1 MLKKFTV
8 MNYKNFKKPLTVDF
22 SKVGGYRFNTDC
34 VSENII
40 TKLLIYGRNTTGKT
54 NLGEAM
60 TDIQGIMFDTRQ
72 SDNDIF
78 LNADSDET
86 TAEFT
91 YEFEF
96 GKDTLQ
102 YFYCLDERRVLY
114 KEKLSVNGYNI
125 FDIDFTTAEYDVDL
139 KQVCAETVVIDMYRR
154 AIDEVRGQGIA
165 EKQLPFLRWL
175 VNNAAFGSDS
185 PLMKLYSYV
194 SSMRKQSIRLT
205 TQNRQGRSYDR
216 FYELLAK
223 GGNLKDFE
231 DFLHAMGIECN
242 LVMEML
248 PDGRYELYFK
258 YHTLV
263 PFAKNASS
271 GTIALMNLY
280 LFFIMPA
287 AEASFFYMDEFD
299 AFYHYEMSDNVIKYI
314 KKHYPK
320 CQFVMTT
327 HNTNLMSNRLMRPDC
342 LMILSRYGTLTALC
356 DATERELREGHNL
369 EKMYKSGE
377 FEKYE

>member
-1 MLKKFTV
+1 MLRKFTV
-8 MNYKNFKKPLTVDF
+8 RNYKNFKNSLTVDF
-22 SKVGGYRFNTDC
+22 SRVGGYRFNTDC
-34 VSENII
+34 ISESTI
-40 TKLLIYGRNTTGKT
+40 TKLLIYGRNATGKT
-54 NLGEAM
+54 NLGVAL
-60 TDIQGIMFDTRQ
+60 TDIQSILFDTKQ

-96 GKDTLQ
+96 GKDIVL
-102 YFYCLDERRVLY
+102 YSYCLDERRVLY
-114 KEKLSVNGYNI
+114 TEKLWVNNCMV
-125 FDIDFTTAEYDVDL
+125 FDIDFALAVYNIDL
-139 KQVCAETVVIDMYRR
+139 KRVCAETVVIDMYRKAVEEAR
-154 AIDEVRGQGIA
+154 EQGIV

-175 VNNAAFGSDS
+175 LNNAAFGSGS
-185 PLMKLYSYV
+185 PLMKLHSYV
-194 SSMRKQSIRLT
+194 KGMRMQSIRFT
-205 TQNRQGRSYDR
+205 AHSIPGKDYDR
-216 FYELLAK
+216 FYMLLAK
-223 GGNLKDFE
+223 SENLKAFE
-231 DFLHAMGIECN
+231 DFLNMMGVACK
-242 LVMEML
+242 LVMETL
-248 PDGRYELYFK
+248 PDGRFELYFK

-287 AEASFFYMDEFD
+287 AEASLFYMDEFD

-314 KKHYPK
+314 KKYYPK
-320 CQFVMTT
+320 CQLILTT

>member
-8 MNYKNFKKPLTVDF
+8 RNYKNFKKPLTVDF

-34 VSENII
+34 VSDNII
-40 TKLLIYGRNTTGKT
+40 TKLLIYGRNATGKT
-54 NLGEAM
+54 NLGVAI

-96 GKDTLQ
+96 GKDIVL
-102 YFYCLDERRVLY
+102 YSYCLDEKRVLY
-114 KEKLSVNGYNI
+114 TEKLSVNGHKV
-125 FDIDFTTAEYDVDL
+125 FDIDFLTAVYDVDL
-139 KQVCAETVVIDMYRR
+139 KKVCAETIVIDMYRR
-154 AIDEVRGQGIA
+154 AIEETREQQIA

-175 VNNAAFGSDS
+175 VNNAAFRSDS
-185 PLMKLYSYV
+185 PLIKLYSYING
-194 SSMRKQSIRLT
+194 MRMQSIRLT
-205 TQNRQGRSYDR
+205 AQNRPEKSYDR
-216 FYELLAK
+216 FYEMLANNQ
-223 GGNLKDFE
+223 NLKAFE
-231 DFLHAMGIECN
+231 DFLNAMGIECK
-242 LVMEML
+242 LVMKTL
-248 PDGRYELYFK
+248 PDGRNELYFK

-263 PFAKNASS
+263 PFVKNASS

-280 LFFIMPA
+280 RFFIMPA
-287 AEASFFYMDEFD
+287 AEASLFYMDEFD
-299 AFYHYEMSDNVIKYI
+299 AFYHYEMADHVIKYI
-314 KKHYPK
+314 KENYPR
-320 CQFVMTT
+320 CQLIMTT
-327 HNTNLMSNRLMRPDC
+327 HNTNLMNNRLMRPDC
-342 LMILSRYGTLTALC
+342 LMILSQYGTLTALC

>member
-1 MLKKFTV
+1 MV
-8 MNYKNFKKPLTVDF
+8 RNYKNFKKPLTVDF

-34 VSENII
+34 VSESII
-40 TKLLIYGRNTTGKT
+40 TKLLIYGRNATGKT
-54 NLGEAM
+54 NLGVAI
-60 TDIQGIMFDTRQ
+60 TDIQGILFDTRQ

-78 LNADSDET
+78 LNADSNET

-96 GKDTLQ
+96 GKDIVL
-102 YFYCLDERRVLY
+102 YSYCLDERRTLY
-114 KEKLSVNGYNI
+114 TEKLLVNAHKI
-125 FDIDFTTAEYDVDL
+125 FDIDFTTAVYDIDL
-139 KQVCAETVVIDMYRR
+139 KKVGAETVVIDMYRR
-154 AIDEVRGQGIA
+154 SIEEVKDQGIT

-175 VNNAAFGSDS
+175 LNNAAFGSDS
-185 PLMKLYSYV
+185 PLMKLHSYV
-194 SSMRKQSIRLT
+194 RSMRMQSIRFT
-205 TQNRQGRSYDR
+205 AQNIPGRSYDR

-223 GGNLKDFE
+223 GGNLKAFE
-231 DFLHAMGIECN
+231 DFLNAMGIECK
-242 LVMEML
+242 LVMKTL
-248 PDGRYELYFK
+248 PDGRNELYFK

-280 LFFIMPA
+280 IFFIMPA
-287 AEASFFYMDEFD
+287 AEASLFYMDEFD

-320 CQFVMTT
+320 SQLVMTT